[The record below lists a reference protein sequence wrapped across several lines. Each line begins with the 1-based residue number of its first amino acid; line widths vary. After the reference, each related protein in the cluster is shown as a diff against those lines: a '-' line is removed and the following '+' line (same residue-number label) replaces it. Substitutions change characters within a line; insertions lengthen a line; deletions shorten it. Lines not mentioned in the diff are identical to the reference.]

1 MHLVFASISGS
12 EFLKPLSDET
22 DKSVFCF
29 VNRSHLRMGLDARG
43 TRHVI
48 RGLELSV
55 LSP

>member
-1 MHLVFASISGS
+1 MHLVFTSISGS

-22 DKSVFCF
+22 DKSIFCF